1 MKIKR
6 DGIMYTLSPKTL
18 TAVVS
23 SCDEKKKGK
32 VVLPAQV
39 EHKEKIYVVTEIGDN
54 AFMGC
59 SIQSIVISENVQ
71 SIGDRAFY
79 ACGDLEDVF
88 IPKSVTHIGERA
100 FECYEFGYGDGYT
113 IETPSHLT
121 SIVVESGN
129 PVYDSRN
136 DCNAI
141 IETATNMLLVG
152 SANTIIPVGIQSIAG
167 IAFEGCTGLTSIDIP
182 DSVKDIYGM
191 AFASCSNLSSV
202 RLHNGTT
209 SIGDSSF
216 ECTSL
221 KSIYIPGSIQKIEY
235 HALSGCPLESIVVD
249 SSNPVYDSRDNCNAI
264 IETATNTL
272 LEGSANTKIPSSV
285 TLIGDNAFAGR
296 TSLTH
301 IDIPG
306 TVISIKSDAFR
317 NCENLVS
324 ISFSEGLQKIGSDV
338 FNGCSSLTDL
348 VFPNSLTEL
357 DINYFYDCDNLKTLV
372 IPNSIVSTECIG
384 MESLLQLPQLT
395 YLQLPPDLLIDIC
408 SSAFNYHYER
418 DDEKD
423 KETGIKITMEND
435 AMCFSIPMPVL
446 CQHLKLRPDCKINA
460 IGTEESTI
468 RLGDIFEGRE
478 ELKAAKGNFDDDIPY
493 FPE

>member
-6 DGIMYTLSPKTL
+6 DGITYTLSPKTL
-18 TAVVS
+18 TGVVS
-23 SCDEKKKGK
+23 GCDEKKKGK

-71 SIGDRAFY
+71 SIGERAFS
-79 ACGDLEDVF
+79 ACGDLTDVF
-88 IPKSVTHIGERA
+88 IPRSVTHIGKEA
-100 FECYEFGYGDGYT
+100 FKCYDIGYGDGYV
-113 IETPSHLT
+113 IETFSHLT

-136 DCNAI
+136 NCNAI

-167 IAFEGCTGLTSIDIP
+167 GAFEGCQGLTSIEIP

-191 AFASCSNLSSV
+191 AFANCRDLSSV

-209 SIGDSSF
+209 SIGNSAFF

-221 KSIYIPGSIQKIEY
+221 KDIYIFGSIQKIGY
-235 HALSGCPLESIVVD
+235 NAFSGCPLETIVVD

-264 IETATNTL
+264 IETATNIL
-272 LEGSANTKIPSSV
+272 LEGSANTKIPSLV
-285 TLIGDNAFAGR
+285 TLIGNNAFAGR

-306 TVISIKSDAFR
+306 TVTAIEGDAFR

-324 ISFSEGLQKIGSDV
+324 ISFSEGLQKVESDV
-338 FNGCSSLTDL
+338 FNGCKNLKEL

-357 DINYFYDCDNLKTLV
+357 GINYFYECDSLKTLV
-372 IPNSIVSTECIG
+372 IPSSIVSTECIV
-384 MESLLQLPQLT
+384 MESLLQIPQLT
-395 YLQLPPDLLIDIC
+395 YLQLPPNILVRLC
-408 SSAFNYHYER
+408 AEAGNYHY
-418 DDEKD
+418 DDEEE
-423 KETGIKITMEND
+423 KETDIKITTEQD
-435 AMCFSIPMPVL
+435 ALCLSVPMPAL
-446 CQHLKLRPDCKINA
+446 CSHLKLNPNCKISV
-460 IGTEESTI
+460 GE
-468 RLGDIFEGRE
+468 
-478 ELKAAKGNFDDDIPY
+478 
-493 FPE
+493 

>member
-6 DGIMYTLSPKTL
+6 DGITYTLSQKTL

-23 SCDEKKKGK
+23 NCDEKKEGK
-32 VVLPAQV
+32 VVLPTQV
-39 EHKEKIYVVTEIGDN
+39 EYKGKTYAVTEIGDR
-54 AFMGC
+54 AFLGC
-59 SIQSIVISENVQ
+59 PIQSIVISGSVQ
-71 SIGDRAFY
+71 SIGDRAFR
-79 ACGDLEDVF
+79 ACGDLTDVF
-88 IPKSVTHIGERA
+88 IPQSVTHIGEAA
-100 FECYEFGYGDGYT
+100 FQCYEIGYGDGYV
-113 IETPSHLT
+113 IETFSHLT

-136 DCNAI
+136 NCNAI

-152 SANTIIPVGIQSIAG
+152 SANTIIPVGIQSIVG
-167 IAFEGCTGLTSIDIP
+167 GAFEGCQGLTSIEIP

-191 AFASCSNLSSV
+191 AFANCGNLSSV

-209 SIGDSSF
+209 SIGDDAFF

-221 KSIYIPGSIQKIEY
+221 KNIYIFGSIQKIGY
-235 HALSGCPLESIVVD
+235 NAFSGCPLESIAVD

-272 LEGSANTKIPSSV
+272 IEGSANTKIPSSV

-306 TVISIKSDAFR
+306 TVTSIKSDAFR

-324 ISFSEGLQKIGSDV
+324 ISFSEGLNEIGSDA
-338 FNGCSSLTDL
+338 FNGCSSLTEL

-357 DINYFYDCDNLKTLV
+357 GINYFYECDNLKTLV
-372 IPNSIVSTECIG
+372 IPNSVVSTECIV
-384 MESLLQLPQLT
+384 MESLLQIPQLT
-395 YLQLPPDLLIDIC
+395 YLQLPPNLLIDIC
-408 SSAFNYHYER
+408 SSASNYHYER
-418 DDEKD
+418 EDEKD
-423 KETGIKITMEND
+423 KEVGIRITTEKD
-435 AMCFSIPMPVL
+435 AMCFSVPMPAL
-446 CQHLKLRPDCKINA
+446 CSHLKLNPNCKISV
-460 IGTEESTI
+460 GE
-468 RLGDIFEGRE
+468 
-478 ELKAAKGNFDDDIPY
+478 
-493 FPE
+493 

>member
-6 DGIMYTLSPKTL
+6 DGITYTLSPKTL
-18 TAVVS
+18 TGVVS
-23 SCDEKKKGK
+23 GCDEKKKGK

-71 SIGDRAFY
+71 SIGERAFS
-79 ACGDLEDVF
+79 ACGDLTDVF
-88 IPKSVTHIGERA
+88 IPRSVTHIGKEA
-100 FECYEFGYGDGYT
+100 FKCYDIGYGDGYV
-113 IETPSHLT
+113 IETFSHLT

-136 DCNAI
+136 NCNAI

-167 IAFEGCTGLTSIDIP
+167 GAFEGCQGLTSIEIP

-191 AFASCSNLSSV
+191 AFANCRDLSSV

-209 SIGDSSF
+209 SIGNSAFF

-221 KSIYIPGSIQKIEY
+221 KDIYIFGSIQKNGY
-235 HALSGCPLESIVVD
+235 NAFSGCPLETIVVD

-264 IETATNTL
+264 IETATNIL

-285 TLIGDNAFAGR
+285 TLIGNNAFAGR

-306 TVISIKSDAFR
+306 TVTAIEGDAFR

-324 ISFSEGLQKIGSDV
+324 ISFSEGLQKVESDV
-338 FNGCSSLTDL
+338 FNGCKNLKEL

-357 DINYFYDCDNLKTLV
+357 GINYFYECDNLKTLV
-372 IPNSIVSTECIG
+372 IPNSVVSTECIV
-384 MESLLQLPQLT
+384 MESLLQIPQLT
-395 YLQLPPDLLIDIC
+395 HLQLPPHILIGLC
-408 SSAFNYHYER
+408 SEAGGYHY
-418 DDEKD
+418 DDEEY
-423 KETGIKITMEND
+423 KEVGIKITTEQD
-435 AMCFSIPMPVL
+435 ALCFSVPMSAL
-446 CQHLKLRPDCKINA
+446 CQHLKLNPNCKISV
-460 IGTEESTI
+460 GE
-468 RLGDIFEGRE
+468 
-478 ELKAAKGNFDDDIPY
+478 
-493 FPE
+493 